1 MRRTI
6 VKLTV
11 NIVVLLFALFGI
23 LSAWLIA
30 TYLRETGDAAR
41 DAPSTGA
48 FVVTERG
55 RLFTHAEGPAAGRPV
70 IFVHGTAAWSGFWRG
85 TITRIGV
92 AGYRAIAIDLPPFG
106 FSERDRAGRYARQDQ
121 AMRLIALVEA
131 MAPARPIIVGHSFG
145 AGPVLEAVMM
155 RPNLFGGLVLVAGAL
170 GLPED
175 GEVPA
180 VDDGIASSLI
190 GQPFIA
196 NLAIAASATN
206 PWLTRYL
213 LSTMIHR
220 KEAATSEVADV
231 LRQPQRLAGTTQA
244 YAQWLPVLFRPERR
258 ALSGSPA
265 NLRTLPVPTAVIWGR
280 EDTLTPLPQGERI
293 AALIPGATLDVMDG
307 VGHIPHLEAPASFER
322 LLLQRLEGMAR
333 SGG

>member
-6 VKLTV
+6 LRLTA
-11 NIVVLLFALFGI
+11 NMVVLLFALFGI
-23 LSAWLIA
+23 VSAWLIA

-41 DAPSTGA
+41 DAPPTGA
-48 FVVTERG
+48 FVATERG
-55 RLFTHAEGPAAGRPV
+55 RIFTQAEGPAPAQPV

-85 TITRIGV
+85 TITRIGE

-106 FSERDRAGRYARQDQ
+106 FSERDPAGGYGRQDQ
-121 AMRLIALVEA
+121 ATRLIALVEA

-145 AGPVLEAVMM
+145 AGPVIEAVMK
-155 RPNLFGGLVLVAGAL
+155 RPDLFAGLVIVAGAL
-170 GLPED
+170 GLPEE
-175 GEVPA
+175 GRPPA
-180 VDDGIASSLI
+180 RDDGIATALI
-190 GQPFIA
+190 SQPFIA

-220 KEAATSEVADV
+220 KEAATPEVADV
-231 LRQPQRLAGTTQA
+231 LRRPQRLAGTTQA
-244 YAQWLPVLFRPERR
+244 YAQWLPVLFRPERT
-258 ALSGSPA
+258 ALSGTPA
-265 NLRTLPVPTAVIWGR
+265 NLRALPVPTAVIWGR
-280 EDTLTPLPQGERI
+280 EDTLTPLPQGERV
-293 AALIPGATLDVMDG
+293 ASLIPGATLDVLDG

-333 SGG
+333 PGG